1 MPDSALQ
8 TSISPRGEHLVLYD
22 GVCALCNRL
31 NNFVLPRDNRGVF
44 DFASL
49 QSAMGRSALQRFGR
63 NPDDLN
69 TFYLVTNYRSE
80 SSALLS
86 KASAALFVMK
96 KLGDPWRWL
105 GLFGVIPSPLLDL
118 AYDLTARYR
127 YRLFGR
133 YESCLIP
140 NAEYKKRFID
150 L

>member
-31 NNFVLPRDNRGVF
+31 NNFVLPRDSRGVF

-49 QSAMGRSALQRFGR
+49 QSAVGRSALQRFGR

-105 GLFGVIPSPLLDL
+105 GLLGVFPSALLDRV
-118 AYDLTARYR
+118 YDLTARYR

-133 YESCLIP
+133 YESCLMP
-140 NAEYKKRFID
+140 SGEYKKRFID

>member
-105 GLFGVIPSPLLDL
+105 GLL
-118 AYDLTARYR
+118 ARKIRDFRNTEGLAMVQIRYR
-127 YRLFGR
+127 RGF
-133 YESCLIP
+133 ETK
-140 NAEYKKRFID
+140 NEAFT
-150 L
+150 

>member
-105 GLFGVIPSPLLDL
+105 GLLGVFLSALMDRV
-118 AYDLTARYR
+118 YDLTARYL

-133 YESCLIP
+133 YESCLMP
-140 NAEYKKRFID
+140 SAEYKKRFID